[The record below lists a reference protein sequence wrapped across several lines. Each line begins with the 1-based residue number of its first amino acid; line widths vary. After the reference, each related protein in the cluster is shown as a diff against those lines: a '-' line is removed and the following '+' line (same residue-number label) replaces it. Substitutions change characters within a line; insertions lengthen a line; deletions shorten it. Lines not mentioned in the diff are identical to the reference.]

1 MKILDPSMKKLPGC
15 AWFTFPQAPAATA
28 PNAAMPMMPG
38 MANLQ
43 HLGKLRNVCLPFW
56 GGWRPSEKR
65 EERRSLR
72 KEMVEKR
79 LFG

>member
-1 MKILDPSMKKLPGC
+1 MEFVRPGFC
-15 AWFTFPQAPAATA
+15 LCMAHLPQAPAATA

-56 GGWRPSEKR
+56 VGEDLREKKG
-65 EERRSLR
+65 R
-72 KEMVEKR
+72 KEEFAKR
-79 LFG
+79 NG